1 MDTAPAT
8 GQATGQT
15 EPPPDTA
22 QGRDGRVGCGGGRAS
37 PERSFPG
44 GTGRYGARGALG
56 GVVADPRAG
65 RGGCLG
71 LTVPTAPGTQPRRA
85 EGWRGSPSGPAVC
98 GRSRALPPVPA
109 LSLWVCLQRAC
120 VFAARMVLPRLCLF
134 TRTGARSMR
143 EEAHGLSLCPRPGS
157 RQRTE
162 AAAASEL
169 SRLQWLTP
177 TPPCTGL
184 GRPAE
189 GYLGFVEYVQT
200 PVV

>member
-1 MDTAPAT
+1 M
-8 GQATGQT
+8 
-15 EPPPDTA
+15 
-22 QGRDGRVGCGGGRAS
+22 
-37 PERSFPG
+37 PG
-44 GTGRYGARGALG
+44 GHWEVWSQTRERAAVAVMALQCQRHLG
-56 GVVADPRAG
+56 HSLAGPRAG
-65 RGGCLG
+65 G
-71 LTVPTAPGTQPRRA
+71 AP
-85 EGWRGSPSGPAVC
+85 PAAPLC
-98 GRSRALPPVPA
+98 AGAHGALPLVPA

-177 TPPCTGL
+177 IRWL
-184 GRPAE
+184 ERLAE
-189 GYLGFVEYVQT
+189 GYLGFLEYVQT